1 MNNFMKSYSTSI
13 EKAKR
18 ELHTTNNI
26 VIGAGSGLST
36 AAGMTYSGPRFEKY
50 FSDFENS
57 FGITDMYTGGFYNFT
72 DPTVRWAYWSRM
84 IWINR
89 YMPAPHKTYE
99 ELYSLI
105 KDKNYFVI
113 TTNVDHQ
120 FQKAGFNK
128 NRLFYTQGDYGL
140 FQKLY
145 GEQKTYDNYELIRKM
160 ILSQGFEIGKDNQLI
175 IPKEGVSMHISAELA
190 DKVKI
195 YTKNLREDDTFVEDE
210 GWHQASQ
217 RYTDFIN
224 KHLNDKIIYLELGVG
239 MNTPGIIKYPF
250 WNLTAANPKAKF
262 ITIDAQNIIYPEQIS
277 DQAIG
282 IKGNINDVLK
292 KLAK

>member
-1 MNNFMKSYSTSI
+1 
-13 EKAKR
+13 
-18 ELHTTNNI
+18 
-26 VIGAGSGLST
+26 
-36 AAGMTYSGPRFEKY
+36 
-50 FSDFENS
+50 
-57 FGITDMYTGGFYNFT
+57 
-72 DPTVRWAYWSRM
+72 
-84 IWINR
+84 
-89 YMPAPHKTYE
+89 
-99 ELYSLI
+99 
-105 KDKNYFVI
+105 
-113 TTNVDHQ
+113 
-120 FQKAGFNK
+120 
-128 NRLFYTQGDYGL
+128 
-140 FQKLY
+140 
-145 GEQKTYDNYELIRKM
+145 M